1 MPALVVVVLV
11 PDAVHVLGV
20 GGVHRGVH
28 TVGSVD
34 AAHGKGQ
41 VDDLVER
48 EVGRDVIHHGVDD
61 VDHLH
66 RGGTHELLEAG
77 VDEKALVGGTVA
89 VTVADVV
96 VGVAR
101 AGKELGLRT
110 VKHLQARI
118 EVASVDVAHVLG
130 VVDLVG
136 HIDFHATEGVGHSD
150 KGVDVDLG
158 VVRHGNL
165 GEVGDLLD
173 DSRGTAAGI
182 VGVDFAVDFGAVGV
196 AVDGH
201 ERHNLLARVDAGQ
214 NDGVGAV
221 VGRVGAVLV
230 LVIQALLHGVDAQ
243 KQHVEGRGVGPVAH
257 KLLGCD
263 LLVLEHSLRRVVDAL
278 VETAAD

>member
-11 PDAVHVLGV
+11 PDAVHVLGI

-28 TVGSVD
+28 AVGGVD

-48 EVGRDVIHHGVDD
+48 EVGRDVIHHGIDD

-66 RGGTHELLEAG
+66 RGGAHELLEAG

-89 VTVADVV
+89 VAVAKIV

-101 AGKELGLRT
+101 AGKELGLCA
-110 VKHLQARI
+110 VKHLQTRI

-136 HIDFHATEGVGHSD
+136 NVDFHTTEGVSHSD
-150 KGVDVDLG
+150 ECVDVDLG
-158 VVRHGNL
+158 IVRHGNL

-182 VGVDFAVDFGAVGV
+182 VGVDLAVDLGAVGV

-214 NDGVGAV
+214 DDGVGTV
-221 VGRVGAVLV
+221 VGRVGSVLI
-230 LVIQALLHGVDAQ
+230 LIIQTLFHGVDTQ

-257 KLLGCD
+257 EFLGCD
-263 LLVLEHSLRRVVDAL
+263 LLVLKHGLRRVVDAL
-278 VETAAD
+278 VETASD

>member
-28 TVGSVD
+28 AVGGVD

-48 EVGRDVIHHGVDD
+48 EIGRDVVHHGIDD

-66 RGGTHELLEAG
+66 GGGAHELLEAG
-77 VDEKALVGGTVA
+77 VDEKALVGGAVA
-89 VTVADVV
+89 VAVADVV

-101 AGKELGLRT
+101 ASKELGLCA
-110 VKHLQARI
+110 VKHLQTRI

-136 HIDFHATEGVGHSD
+136 NVDLHATEGVGHSYE
-150 KGVDVDLG
+150 GVDVDLG

-182 VGVDFAVDFGAVGV
+182 VGVDLAVDLGAVGV

-214 NDGVGAV
+214 NDGVGTV
-221 VGRVGAVLV
+221 VGRVGSVLV
-230 LVIQALLHGVDAQ
+230 LVIQTLFHGVDAQ

-257 KLLGCD
+257 EFLGCD
-263 LLVLEHSLRRVVDAL
+263 LLVLKHGLRRIVDAL
-278 VETAAD
+278 VETASD